1 MKSQKKELIYEMGLF
16 ITGLFLS
23 VLMFK
28 TLTIHTDNTQLMDK
42 VVKLVL
48 TGEWTHHGNAATK
61 MGSLPGSFLT
71 VITAL
76 PMMLWFNPYA
86 ACAVILLFHVIS
98 YFLMRKIGEK
108 LFAADFS
115 PLIFITL
122 FWLNP
127 WRVEQSELYNP
138 GYLFLF
144 SAIHIYTA
152 YLMHQKKSFW
162 ATFYHV
168 LCIGFCF
175 QVHFS
180 VLIIGLSSLYLFLR
194 KKITVNWWGF
204 LIGAAIVIASL
215 IPWLL
220 EKLSGG
226 NESLQAQSG
235 AFLGRNLVLVYPVI
249 KSIIYFFRMG
259 SMYFG
264 RHIFSEI
271 RFDWITT
278 EYIRLSIDFV
288 FHVLKWILA
297 AGSLYFSFK
306 WLGQYL
312 RNIVQIKNEEKS
324 FPQIYFLSLFLGLI
338 GAAALSPVEFNHWHL
353 ILVYPA
359 IALYMSVFFKTY
371 TKSKKYILP
380 SLAIIFIVWNLLA
393 ALGSRSHSFKNDYSQ
408 DFKKLYEI
416 EKK

>member
-194 KKITVNWWGF
+194 KKINVNWWGF

-393 ALGSRSHSFKNDYSQ
+393 ALGSRSHSFENDYSQ

>member
-1 MKSQKKELIYEMGLF
+1 
-16 ITGLFLS
+16 
-23 VLMFK
+23 
-28 TLTIHTDNTQLMDK
+28 MDK

-76 PMMLWFNPYA
+76 PMLIWFNPYA
-86 ACAVILLFHVIS
+86 ACVVILLFHIIS
-98 YFLMRKIGEK
+98 YFLLRRLGEK
-108 LFAADFS
+108 LFSTEFN
-115 PLIFITL
+115 PLVFVIL
-122 FWLNP
+122 YWLNP

-144 SAIHIYTA
+144 SAVHIYTA
-152 YLMHQKKSFW
+152 YIMHQKKNFW
-162 ATFYHV
+162 ATFFHV

-194 KKITVNWWGF
+194 KKINVNWLGF
-204 LIGAAIVIASL
+204 SAGAVVVFLSL
-215 IPWLL
+215 IPWLI

-226 NESLQAQSG
+226 NESLQTHSG
-235 AFLGRNLVLVYPVI
+235 AFLGRNLILVYPVI

-271 RFDWITT
+271 NFAWVTT
-278 EYIRLSIDFV
+278 AYLHWMINFM
-288 FHVLKWILA
+288 FHILKWILA

-306 WLGQYL
+306 WIGSYL
-312 RNIVQIKNEEKS
+312 RNIVKVKNEDKS
-324 FPQIYFLSLFLGLI
+324 FTEIYFLSLFLGLI

-353 ILVYPA
+353 ILVFPA
-359 IALYMSVFFKTY
+359 IALYMSVLSRPRIQ
-371 TKSKKYILP
+371 SKKYILP
-380 SLAIIFIVWNLLA
+380 ALAGVFIVWNLFA
-393 ALGSRSHSFKNDYSQ
+393 ALGSRSHSFENDYSR
-408 DFKKLYEI
+408 DFKTHYEL
-416 EKK
+416 ENK

>member
-194 KKITVNWWGF
+194 KKINVNWWGF

>member
-1 MKSQKKELIYEMGLF
+1 
-16 ITGLFLS
+16 
-23 VLMFK
+23 
-28 TLTIHTDNTQLMDK
+28 MDK

-76 PMMLWFNPYA
+76 PMQIWFNPYA
-86 ACAVILLFHVIS
+86 ACSVILLFHVMS
-98 YFLMRKIGEK
+98 YFLLRQLGKK
-108 LFAADFS
+108 LFPSDFS
-115 PLIFITL
+115 PLAFVIIY
-122 FWLNP
+122 WLNP

-144 SAIHIYTA
+144 SAIHVYTA
-152 YLMHQKKSFW
+152 YLMHQRKNFW
-162 ATFYHV
+162 ATLAHV

-194 KKITVNWWGF
+194 KKMNVNWFGF
-204 LIGAAIVIASL
+204 SVGAVVVILSL

-220 EKLSGG
+220 EKLNGG
-226 NESLQAQSG
+226 NESLQTHSG
-235 AFLGRNLVLVYPVI
+235 AYLGRNLILVYPVI

-271 RFDWITT
+271 NFTWITV
-278 EYIRLSIDFV
+278 EYLKLAVNFM
-288 FHVLKWILA
+288 FHILKWVLA

-306 WLGQYL
+306 WIGSYL
-312 RNIVQIKNEEKS
+312 RNVVKIKNSEKS
-324 FPQIYFLSLFLGLI
+324 FTEIYFLSLFLGVV

-353 ILVYPA
+353 ILVFPA
-359 IALYMSVFFKTY
+359 IALYTSVFARHHIQ
-371 TKSKKYILP
+371 SKKYILP
-380 SLAIIFIVWNLLA
+380 TLAVVVIIWNLFV
-393 ALGSRSHSFKNDYSQ
+393 ALGSRSHSFKNDYSR
-408 DFKKLYEI
+408 DFKTHYQLI
-416 EKK
+416 Q

>member
-1 MKSQKKELIYEMGLF
+1 MGLF

-28 TLTIHTDNTQLMDK
+28 TLMIHTDNTQLMDK
-42 VVKLVL
+42 VVKLVQ

-76 PMMLWFNPYA
+76 PMLIWFNPYA
-86 ACAVILLFHVIS
+86 ACAVILLFHVVS
-98 YFLMRKIGEK
+98 YFLLRQLGEK
-108 LFAADFS
+108 LFATDFS
-115 PLIFITL
+115 PLVFVIL

-144 SAIHIYTA
+144 SAVHIYTA
-152 YLMHQKKSFW
+152 YLMNQRKNFW
-162 ATFYHV
+162 ATFFHV

-180 VLIIGLSSLYLFLR
+180 VLIIGLSSLYLFVR
-194 KKITVNWWGF
+194 KKINVNWLGF
-204 LIGAAIVIASL
+204 SAGTVVVVLSL
-215 IPWLL
+215 VPWLL

-226 NESLQAQSG
+226 NESLQTHSG
-235 AFLGRNLVLVYPVI
+235 AFLGRNLILVYPVI

-271 RFDWITT
+271 NFNWITI
-278 EYIRLSIDFV
+278 EYFKMVINFM
-288 FHVLKWILA
+288 FHTLKWILA
-297 AGSLYFSFK
+297 AGSLCFSFK
-306 WLGQYL
+306 WIGSYL
-312 RNIVQIKNEEKS
+312 RNIVKIQNIDKS
-324 FPQIYFLSLFLGLI
+324 FAEVYFLSLFLGVI

-353 ILVYPA
+353 ILVFPA
-359 IALYMSVFFKTY
+359 IALYMSVFL
-371 TKSKKYILP
+371 KSRLQTLKYIRP
-380 SLAIIFIVWNLLA
+380 ALAVVVIVWNLFA
-393 ALGSRSHSFKNDYSQ
+393 ALGSRSHSFENEYSR
-408 DFKKLYEI
+408 DFSKHYQLGSE
-416 EKK
+416 